1 MKRNLERIM
10 GGCLL
15 GLVLLASVYFNFE
28 SASVQAAKIAE
39 NEKQSEAA
47 KKESTIKKGEFTVV
61 VDAGHGGFDP
71 GKVGINDELEKNINL
86 SIALKVKEKL
96 EEQNVTVVMTRE
108 EDIALCEENASGKKS
123 SDMQNRIN
131 IVNEANADACISI
144 HQNSYTSKEVK
155 GAQVF
160 YYSKSEQ
167 GKKLA
172 EMIQASLKETLADG
186 NKRVEKSN
194 DKYYMLLKAECTS
207 VIVECGFLSNWE
219 DATNLK
225 DDFYQEKVADAICG
239 AVVSFL
245 LNI

>member
-1 MKRNLERIM
+1 MKSKIENIM

-15 GLVLLASVYFNFE
+15 GLVLIASFYLNLE
-28 SASVQAAKIAE
+28 TDNVQASKTFE
-39 NEKQSEAA
+39 NNKDS
-47 KKESTIKKGEFTVV
+47 SFVVV

-71 GKVGINDELEKNINL
+71 GKVGINNELEKDINL
-86 SIALKVKEKL
+86 SIAIKVKEKL
-96 EEQNVTVVMTRE
+96 EEKNITVIMTRT
-108 EDIALCEENASGKKS
+108 EDTDLSDGTSSSKKT
-123 SDMQNRIN
+123 SDMKKRIT
-131 IVNEANADACISI
+131 IINEAKADACISI

-160 YYSKSEQ
+160 FYSKSDN

-172 EMIQASLKETLADG
+172 EMIQESLKETLNDG
-186 NKRVEKSN
+186 NNRKEKAN
-194 DKYYMLLKAECTS
+194 DNYYMLLKSECTS

-225 DDFYQEKVADAICG
+225 DEFYQDKVAEAICS
-239 AVVSFL
+239 AVERFL